1 MFGIG
6 IPKNADA
13 DQIKKAYRDLALK
26 FHPDRNK
33 SPEATEKF
41 KEINAA
47 YAVLSNDEKRR
58 QYDAYGPEGFSKRY
72 TEQDIFRGSNIEDLL
87 KEMGINLNFGFG
99 GGDNLFQMFGGAQMN
114 QQDMG
119 QSILYR
125 MDITLREAANGATK
139 EVTVKHVKACDS
151 CSGTGRRAGFESNQ
165 MPGMRG
171 LWLCHRCKKLILR
184 TIRTAETVEKCLGT
198 GKRYEKRCR
207 ACGGKGG

>member
-1 MFGIG
+1 MVDYYSVLGV
-6 IPKNADA
+6 PKNADA

-139 EVTVKHVKACDS
+139 EVTVKHVKACFCPLTFWS
-151 CSGTGRRAGFESNQ
+151 
-165 MPGMRG
+165 
-171 LWLCHRCKKLILR
+171 LR
-184 TIRTAETVEKCLGT
+184 SLPP
-198 GKRYEKRCR
+198 
-207 ACGGKGG
+207 